1 MRKIT
6 TLVLTLIILI
16 SGCEGKEPPPF
27 IPSFPPKKTFTEV
40 DATNSL
46 VSFNQYYYSTKDKL
60 YFATTEQKNISAI
73 WTQAIFWDIIM
84 DAYKR
89 TEETR
94 WREMIDEIYEGAYN
108 RYDRFNWENK
118 VVWFIYDDM
127 MWWIISLARAYE
139 ITGNEIYLNTSID
152 GYKRVWRDSYDP
164 VGGGMYWSFNH
175 DVKNACINYPTA
187 IASMLL
193 YRITNDTMYL
203 ENARKIYAWS
213 RANLFENR
221 TGRIADHK
229 NGNNPAAFGENYT
242 YNQGTCIG
250 SAVLLFKATNDSVYL
265 QDAILAANFT
275 KNRMSDSNGILPAE
289 GDWNE
294 QGVLKSI
301 FAHYMMQL
309 IIDCEQTQYLGWIH
323 NNINVGWR
331 NRDKKRGLTHRDY
344 NSPCPTGNIQSYESS
359 SIVAFMQVC
368 PPEQKN

>member
-1 MRKIT
+1 MM
-6 TLVLTLIILI
+6 LIA
-16 SGCEGKEPPPF
+16 GCEGKEPPPF
-27 IPSFPPKKTFTEV
+27 IPSFPQKQTFTEE
-40 DATNSL
+40 DATSSL
-46 VSFNQYYYSTKDKL
+46 DSFNQYFYSTKHKL
-60 YFATTEQKNISAI
+60 YYATTERKNIGAI

-89 TEETR
+89 TEDPL
-94 WREMIDEIYEGAYN
+94 WRTMIDDLYAGAYKQ
-108 RYDRFNWENK
+108 YDAFNWENK

-139 ITGNEIYLNTSID
+139 LTGNKTYLRTSID
-152 GYKRVWRDSYDP
+152 GYNRVWRDAYDP
-164 VGGGMYWSFNH
+164 VGGGMFWSFNH
-175 DVKNACINYPTA
+175 DVKNACINYPTV
-187 IASMLL
+187 IASMVL
-193 YRITNDTMYL
+193 YRITNNAVYL

-213 RANLFENR
+213 RANLFENG

-250 SAVLLFKATNDSVYL
+250 SAVMLFKATKDSVYL
-265 QDAILAANFT
+265 QDAKTAANFT
-275 KNRMSDSNGILPAE
+275 KNVMSDSDGILPAE

-301 FAHYMMQL
+301 FAHYIMQL
-309 IIDCEQTQYLGWIH
+309 VIDCNQPQYLSWIY
-323 NNINVGWR
+323 NNINTGWR

-344 NSPCPTGNIQSYESS
+344 KHPCPTGRIQSYESS

-368 PPEQKN
+368 PPEKKN